1 MDVTPLIPAGRQ
13 MVESYGEGRFRVS
26 GRVFDGSVIVFSHRT
41 IAWPVRDAGAVTAES
56 LAEVAAAGQAGAVD
70 LLLIG
75 SGPQMAPLP
84 GALHMSL
91 RDSGVVTEVMDT
103 GAACRTYNVL
113 AAEGRRVA
121 AALIAVS

>member
-13 MVESYGEGRFRVS
+13 MVESYGDGRFRIS
-26 GRVFDGSVIVFSHRT
+26 GRVFEGSVIVFSDRT
-41 IAWPVRDAGAVTAES
+41 LEWPVRDALAVTVES
-56 LAEVAAAGQAGAVD
+56 LSEVAAAGQAGTVD

-75 SGPQMAPLP
+75 CEPHMAPIP
-84 GALHMSL
+84 GALRRSL

-121 AALIAVS
+121 AALIAIS